1 MKLKGE
7 TTQTKALDKCLLI
20 TTVLLLLNGLF
31 LAVKK
36 YLLFGQET
44 WHKKFDLCYTQ
55 ASKISLLSVAHI
67 S

>member
-20 TTVLLLLNGLF
+20 TIVLLLLNILF

-36 YLLFGQET
+36 YVIWAENM
-44 WHKKFDLCYTQ
+44 
-55 ASKISLLSVAHI
+55 A
-67 S
+67 